1 MANEMIEEGKLLKMI
16 HSVLHDSLLAT
27 TTGDQKQ
34 SKRSSES
41 QSQGDIKRQ
50 RTYEPENEITKP
62 PDFTDLHHQQQKS
75 PDTENTET
83 PQGDNPDI
91 GNRGAASLTAIEEAK
106 NVLASAEF
114 WAVMQT
120 THGLQNRAASAN
132 EVTPKTEPGTTSRQ
146 QTEAFLENQRNPKR
160 RRGSDGEYTEP
171 TTTTALLGDI
181 DTLKDTPTSRP
192 DTKRCIQVGRETYA
206 VTSQPG
212 TPYTFD
218 PRTDTGTT
226 LGQRP
231 QSVENAPALG
241 IPQVHK
247 PQTVVYVPQHTSTVE
262 GHRRK
267 KNKTGSKQKRSMTQS
282 KALAGAWRQH

>member
-1 MANEMIEEGKLLKMI
+1 LMANEMIEEGKLLKMI

-181 DTLKDTPTSRP
+181 DTLQDTPISRP

-247 PQTVVYVPQHTSTVE
+247 PQTVVYVPQHIHRPLRATDGRKTKPAENRNVQ
-262 GHRRK
+262 GHSQR
-267 KNKTGSKQKRSMTQS
+267 
-282 KALAGAWRQH
+282 H

>member
-1 MANEMIEEGKLLKMI
+1 MMANEMIEEGKLLKMI

-91 GNRGAASLTAIEEAK
+91 GNRGAASLTAIEEEK
-106 NVLASAEF
+106 NVHTTVEF
-114 WAVMQT
+114 WSVMRT
-120 THGLQNRAASAN
+120 THCLQNRTASAN
-132 EVTPKTEPGTTSRQ
+132 EVTPKTEPGTTSSQ
-146 QTEAFLENQRNPKR
+146 QVEVFLENKRNPKR
-160 RRGSDGEYTEP
+160 TRGSDSEYTEP
-171 TTTTALLGDI
+171 ITMVALLGDI
-181 DTLKDTPTSRP
+181 DTLKDTSTSRP

-212 TPYTFD
+212 TPYTSD
-218 PRTDTGTT
+218 PRTDEGTI
-226 LGQRP
+226 LGQRLQP
-231 QSVENAPALG
+231 VTDIQEHTTQEATRRKST
-241 IPQVHK
+241 K
-247 PQTVVYVPQHTSTVE
+247 PQKPNRHKN
-262 GHRRK
+262 RR
-267 KNKTGSKQKRSMTQS
+267 NKTHERAIDSFSTASRP
-282 KALAGAWRQH
+282 